1 MLWLL
6 GINLKKIQ
14 QELRVSKKAEQ
25 IAKDKLVQTK
35 RSFEKIEK
43 DFAKYREDSDSRIDS
58 LKTEINILQKHYDQL

>member
-35 RSFEKIEK
+35 RLFEKIEK